1 MLFAHPLLVLLP
13 ERVHLCDLV
22 GRHGPDNVD
31 AGAVF
36 EHVEGGHVGRRRRRK
51 SVKYTAVNKSNVPI
65 FRRMFANFSGIFC
78 LV

>member
-36 EHVEGGHVGRRRRRK
+36 EHVEGGHVGRRRDEK
-51 SVKYTAVNKSNVPI
+51 V
-65 FRRMFANFSGIFC
+65 
-78 LV
+78 